1 MVEMINKELKNLIE
15 NSALALSTVDKSS
28 KPHTIAV
35 GYSKVIDSK
44 IIISNIFM
52 RGTIKN
58 LKNNENISLAVWNK
72 TWEKRCVGYELKG
85 KAKYFTSGKWKK
97 FVEEMPQNKKYH
109 VKGAIIVSVK
119 KIKRL
124 A

>member
-1 MVEMINKELKNLIE
+1 MVEMINRQLKNLIE
-15 NSALALSTVDKSS
+15 KNAIAVSTVDKNN

-35 GYSKVIDSK
+35 GYAKVIDGK
-44 IIISNIFM
+44 IIISNIFI

-58 LKNNENISLAVWNK
+58 LKNNSNISLAVWNRN
-72 TWEKRCVGYELKG
+72 WEKKCFGYELKG

-97 FVEEMPQNKKYH
+97 FVDQMPQNKKYH
-109 VKGAIIVSVK
+109 VKGAIVISIN